1 MARAASTAAGL
12 RRTDISAVNAND
24 VYAQKCSTLKLM
36 CKLLRAPITD
46 DSGESSE
53 PMTTQQIWTAQTRTV
68 DAKDQIY
75 ITETSRLSVIKSD
88 GNIYVIGGY
97 QSQSNAGVVSY
108 VNGPM
113 YGDRKSTR
121 LNS

>member
-53 PMTTQQIWTAQTRTV
+53 PMTTQQIWTAQT
-68 DAKDQIY
+68 
-75 ITETSRLSVIKSD
+75 SRIRACRFSRGKPDRASNMFCSGSMLSLRSEEHTPEL
-88 GNIYVIGGY
+88 
-97 QSQSNAGVVSY
+97 QSL
-108 VNGPM
+108 
-113 YGDRKSTR
+113 RH
-121 LNS
+121 